1 MSKSLTESAAE
12 ILATTVGKNVE
23 GSKGT
28 LADVEELGG
37 SDNQSKPEGDAIG
50 KTAAAKV
57 GEAPKPGQS
66 GAPAEPVV
74 DPVKKKPE
82 QNAVG
87 SVEAMPGT
95 SIDPNPKMA
104 EEEEVEGD
112 VLEEDEE
119 DVELTE
125 EEIDEYLASLS
136 EEELE
141 ELMAEAEALE
151 EEEDEDGE
159 VISEDEEEEE
169 IPELSEEEIAEARK
183 AALKQMVSDNMGSCK
198 EDIDALFSGEE
209 LSEEFKDKATT
220 IFEAAVRS
228 RVEAIVETVVTENE
242 QIMEEAAEEYQATL
256 TEQVDEYLNYV
267 VEQWMEDN
275 QLAVETGL
283 RVEIAEEF
291 IGGLK
296 NLFMEHYIEVPEEK
310 ADLVEEMAAA
320 VAEMEEKLNEQVEQN
335 AELQKSLCEAKSR
348 ELIEAACEGLTTV
361 QAEKIKA
368 LAEGVEFTTEGE
380 YSQKLA
386 VIRENYFPTKKAKG
400 DAPESLVETEEEKG
414 TSDTMSWYVDA
425 ISKSLPK

>member
-12 ILATTVGKNVE
+12 ILATSVGKQVE
-23 GSKGT
+23 GSKGRV
-28 LADVEELGG
+28 DGEVQELGG
-37 SDNQSKPEGDAIG
+37 SDNQVHPEGEPIG
-50 KTAAAKV
+50 QKAAAAQA
-57 GEAPKPGQS
+57 EAPKPGVQ
-66 GAPAEPVV
+66 GAPSEPVV
-74 DPVKKKPE
+74 DPVKKKAE
-82 QNAVG
+82 ENKVDG
-87 SVEAMPGT
+87 VEAMPGT
-95 SIDPNPKMA
+95 SIDPNPRMA

-112 VLEEDEE
+112 VIAEDEE

-125 EEIDEYLASLS
+125 EGIDEYLASLS

-141 ELMAEAEALE
+141 ELMAEAEAL
-151 EEEDEDGE
+151 EDEDGE

-228 RVEAIVETVVTENE
+228 RVEAIVEEVVTENE

-310 ADLVEEMAAA
+310 ADLVEEMAQA

-368 LAEGVEFTTEGE
+368 LAEGVDFTTEGE

-386 VIRENYFPTKKAKG
+386 VIRENYFPTKKEKG
-400 DAPESLVETEEEKG
+400 EAPESLVETEQQQG
-414 TSDTMSWYVDA
+414 TSDTMDWYVNA

>member
-12 ILATTVGKNVE
+12 ILATSVGKQVE
-23 GSKGT
+23 GSKGRV
-28 LADVEELGG
+28 DGEVQELGG
-37 SDNQSKPEGDAIG
+37 SDNQVHPEGEPIG
-50 KTAAAKV
+50 QKAAAAQA
-57 GEAPKPGQS
+57 EAPKPGVQ
-66 GAPAEPVV
+66 GAPSEPVV
-74 DPVKKKPE
+74 DPVKKKAE
-82 QNAVG
+82 ENKVDG
-87 SVEAMPGT
+87 VEAMPGT
-95 SIDPNPKMA
+95 SIDPNPRMA

-112 VLEEDEE
+112 VIAEDEE

-141 ELMAEAEALE
+141 ELMAEAEAL
-151 EEEDEDGE
+151 EDEDGE

-228 RVEAIVETVVTENE
+228 RVEAIVEEVVTENE

-310 ADLVEEMAAA
+310 ADLVEEMAQA

-368 LAEGVEFTTEGE
+368 LAEGVDFTTEGE

-386 VIRENYFPTKKAKG
+386 VIRENYFPTKKEKG
-400 DAPESLVETEEEKG
+400 EAPESLVETEQQQG
-414 TSDTMSWYVDA
+414 TSDTMDWYVNA

>member
-12 ILATTVGKNVE
+12 ILATSVGKQVE
-23 GSKGT
+23 GSKGRV
-28 LADVEELGG
+28 DGEVQELGG
-37 SDNQSKPEGDAIG
+37 SDNQVHPEGEPIG
-50 KTAAAKV
+50 QKAAAAQA
-57 GEAPKPGQS
+57 EAPKPGVQ
-66 GAPAEPVV
+66 GAPSEPVV
-74 DPVKKKPE
+74 DPVKKKAE
-82 QNAVG
+82 ENKVDG
-87 SVEAMPGT
+87 VEAMPGT
-95 SIDPNPKMA
+95 SIDPNPRMA

-112 VLEEDEE
+112 VIAEDEE

-141 ELMAEAEALE
+141 ELMAEAEAL
-151 EEEDEDGE
+151 EDEDGE

-228 RVEAIVETVVTENE
+228 RVEAIVEEVVTENE

-310 ADLVEEMAAA
+310 ADLVEEMAQA

-335 AELQKSLCEAKSR
+335 AELNKQLCESKSA
-348 ELIEAACEGLTTV
+348 EIIAQICEGLTTV

-368 LAEGVEFTTEGE
+368 LAEGVDFTTEGE

-386 VIRENYFPTKKAKG
+386 VIRENYFPTKKEKG
-400 DAPESLVETEEEKG
+400 EAPESLVETEEQQG
-414 TSDTMSWYVDA
+414 TSDTMDWYVNA

>member
-12 ILATTVGKNVE
+12 ILATSVGKQVE
-23 GSKGT
+23 GSKGR
-28 LADVEELGG
+28 ADGEIEELGG
-37 SDNQSKPEGDAIG
+37 ADNQVHPEGTPIG
-50 KTAAAKV
+50 QEAAAKV
-57 GEAPKPGQS
+57 GEAPKPGQA
-66 GAPAEPVV
+66 GAPSEPVV

-82 QNAVG
+82 ENKVDG
-87 SVEAMPGT
+87 VEAMPGT
-95 SIDPNPKMA
+95 SIDPNPRMA

-125 EEIDEYLASLS
+125 EDIDEYLASLS

-141 ELMAEAEALE
+141 ELMAEAEAL
-151 EEEDEDGE
+151 EDEDGE

-183 AALKQMVSDNMGSCK
+183 AALKQMVAENMGSCK

-228 RVEAIVETVVTENE
+228 RVETIVEEVVTENE
-242 QIMEEAAEEYQATL
+242 EIMEEAAEEFQNTL

-310 ADLVEEMAAA
+310 ADLVEEMAQA
-320 VAEMEEKLNEQVEQN
+320 VVEMEEKLNEQVEQN
-335 AELQKSLCEAKSR
+335 AELQAQLCESKSA
-348 ELIEAACEGLTTV
+348 EIIAEVCAGLTTV

-368 LAEGVEFTTEGE
+368 LAEGVDFTTEGE
-380 YSQKLA
+380 YSSKLA
-386 VIRENYFPTKKAKG
+386 VIRENYFPSKKEKG
-400 DAPESLVETEEEKG
+400 DAPESLVETEEAEG
-414 TSDTMSWYVDA
+414 SSDTMDWYVKA

>member
-12 ILATTVGKNVE
+12 ILATSVGKQVE
-23 GSKGT
+23 GSKGRV
-28 LADVEELGG
+28 DGEVQELGG
-37 SDNQSKPEGDAIG
+37 SDNQVHPEGEPIG
-50 KTAAAKV
+50 QKAAAAQA
-57 GEAPKPGQS
+57 EAPKPGVQ
-66 GAPAEPVV
+66 GAPSEPVV
-74 DPVKKKPE
+74 DPVKKKAE
-82 QNAVG
+82 ENKVDG
-87 SVEAMPGT
+87 VEAMPGT
-95 SIDPNPKMA
+95 SIDPNPRMA

-112 VLEEDEE
+112 VIAEDEE

-141 ELMAEAEALE
+141 ELMAEAEAL
-151 EEEDEDGE
+151 EDEDGE

-228 RVEAIVETVVTENE
+228 RVEAIVEEVVTENE

-310 ADLVEEMAAA
+310 ADLVEEMAQA

-368 LAEGVEFTTEGE
+368 LAEGVDFTTEGE

-400 DAPESLVETEEEKG
+400 DAPESLVETEQQEG
-414 TSDTMSWYVDA
+414 TSDTMDWYVNA